1 MNQII
6 IKNLE
11 FFAYHGVHEF
21 EKLNGQRFVFDVIVT
36 LSNSVK
42 CESDDINEVL
52 SYSNVVKTIKNTVI
66 SKSYNLIETLGYKI
80 AENLFSSFDQIDA
93 LDITVKKPEAPINEK
108 FDYVAARIIK
118 NRKEI

>member
-21 EKLNGQRFVFDVIVT
+21 EKINGQRFVFDVIVT

>member
-21 EKLNGQRFVFDVIVT
+21 EKINGQRFVFDVIIT
-36 LSNSVK
+36 LSNAVK

-52 SYSNVVKTIKNTVI
+52 SYSDVIKTIKNTVI

>member
-11 FFAYHGVHEF
+11 LFAYHGVHEF

-36 LSNSVK
+36 LSNAVK
-42 CESDDINEVL
+42 CESVL
-52 SYSNVVKTIKNTVI
+52 SYSNVIKTIKNTVI

-80 AENLFSSFDQIDA
+80 AENLFSSFDQIET
-93 LDITVKKPEAPINEK
+93 LDITVKKPEAPIDEK

>member
-11 FFAYHGVHEF
+11 FLAYHGVHEF

-52 SYSNVVKTIKNTVI
+52 SYSNVIKTIKNTVI

-80 AENLFSSFDQIDA
+80 AENLFSSFDQIDV

>member
-11 FFAYHGVHEF
+11 LFAYHGVHEF

-36 LSNSVK
+36 LSNAVK

-52 SYSNVVKTIKNTVI
+52 SYSNVIKTIKNTVI

-80 AENLFSSFDQIDA
+80 AENLFSSFDQIET
-93 LDITVKKPEAPINEK
+93 LDITVKKPEAPIDEK